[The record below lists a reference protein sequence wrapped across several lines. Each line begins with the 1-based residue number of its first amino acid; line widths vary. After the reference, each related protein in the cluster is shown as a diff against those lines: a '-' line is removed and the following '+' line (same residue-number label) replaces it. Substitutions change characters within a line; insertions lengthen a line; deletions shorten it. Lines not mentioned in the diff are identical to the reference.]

1 MTKTPKYKMK
11 LSDLESPGGIA
22 KLERDGFN
30 RESIH
35 RQMYQITE
43 GATTTERTKIMSELY
58 DRRKS

>member
-1 MTKTPKYKMK
+1 MK